1 MVVWDNPKS
10 WALID
15 VLKEVFYQ
23 VNAKPMALVCAMG
36 SNIAMPGFLYLAT
49 KALYEKGINV
59 ESFAQ
64 SLMQVN
70 MQFVIQRDHY
80 EEAVTALN
88 AALCH

>member
-1 MVVWDNPKS
+1 
-10 WALID
+10 
-15 VLKEVFYQ
+15 
-23 VNAKPMALVCAMG
+23 MALVCAMG

-49 KALYEKGINV
+49 KALYEHGINV

-70 MQFVIQRDHY
+70 MQFVIQRDQY

-88 AALCH
+88 AALCHWNFLFFAFTSTLHVSCGEGASC